1 MSGVESFPAA
11 RIPLRIRAAVVRQP
25 WLGIVAGCAL
35 LLLSG
40 CAIYHSK
47 PLPAKPDLAR
57 APALTVP
64 ASDLGVPGLKPE
76 PLDPAKGLT
85 ETNVVTLAVVDNPR
99 LKAARLQ
106 AGVARAQLLEA
117 GLLPDPQVA
126 GGLSKS
132 PFFTGYSAT
141 LSQDIQALITR
152 GAAKGAARAHLKQVN
167 LDVLWQEWQVAEQA
181 RELYIET
188 QALAEL
194 RGALARRRKLL
205 GRLYRQDEASL
216 KNHYVTVSEVT
227 ADFIAWNSA
236 EAEWR
241 SFELQDNLT
250 RHALDEL
257 LGLAPD
263 VRLRLRGVPSEQLVA
278 AAQYRSALAALPR
291 RRPDLLA
298 LQAGYHSEEERLREA
313 ILAQFPLI
321 DAGVTKARSAEE
333 AIQSIGF
340 DVTLTLPLFNRNR
353 GPIAIGR
360 ASRAYLH
367 QAYQA
372 SLDETTNQADQVWKA
387 VRIMQGR
394 LKMLD
399 ARLSGL
405 DRAAGAAKK
414 SLGHGTLS
422 LADYARVDSNS
433 LTARAEEI
441 QLRASLEQAQ
451 AALAML
457 LALPF

>member
-1 MSGVESFPAA
+1 VLA
-11 RIPLRIRAAVVRQP
+11 
-25 WLGIVAGCAL
+25 IVAGCASL
-35 LLLSG
+35 FSG

-47 PLPAKPDLAR
+47 PLPARPDLAR
-57 APALTVP
+57 TPTLTVP

-85 ETNVVTLAVVDNPR
+85 EINVVTLAVFDNPQ

-117 GLLPDPQVA
+117 GLLPDPQIS
-126 GGLSKS
+126 GGPSKS
-132 PFFTGYSAT
+132 SFFTGYSVT
-141 LSQDIQALITR
+141 LAEDIQGLITR

-167 LDVLWQEWQVAEQA
+167 LDILWQEWQVAERA
-181 RELYIET
+181 RELYIES
-188 QALAEL
+188 QSSAEL
-194 RGALARRRKLL
+194 RGVLDRQRRLL
-205 GRLYRQDEASL
+205 GRLYREDEASL
-216 KNHYVTVSEVT
+216 EHHDVTVSDVT

-236 EAEWR
+236 ETEWR
-241 SFELQDNLT
+241 AFELQDNQT

-257 LGLAPD
+257 LGLSPD
-263 VRLRLRGVPSEQLVA
+263 VQLRLRGIPSEQLVTP
-278 AAQYRSALAALPR
+278 AQYRSALATLSR

-298 LQAGYHSEEERLREA
+298 LRAGYHSEEEQLREA
-313 ILAQFPLI
+313 ILAQFPLLN
-321 DAGVTKARSAEE
+321 AGVTNARSSEE
-333 AIQSIGF
+333 GIQSIGF
-340 DVTLTLPLFNRNR
+340 NVTLTLPLFNRNR
-353 GPIAIGR
+353 GPIAVGR

-387 VRIMQGR
+387 VRIMQGQ
-394 LKMLD
+394 LKTLD
-399 ARLSGL
+399 ARLCGL
-405 DRAAGAAKK
+405 ERAAAAARE
-414 SLGHGTLS
+414 SLGRRTLS
-422 LADYARVDSNS
+422 LADYARVDSNA
-433 LTARAEEI
+433 LAAQAEEI